1 MIGHQHEG
9 VEDPPRTMNGFVQPV
24 DESLPVRIIANDVL
38 PGVAPGHDVVNRIS
52 ILDSKAA
59 THESI
64 GPKQQCPCKKK
75 LINQSDPTGP
85 STRVSSSSPPTR
97 AVRRYSACFVGEI
110 LKSGLGLRVLP
121 ARSATFMRGIPT
133 GS

>member
-24 DESLPVRIIANDVL
+24 DESLPVRIVANDVL

-59 THESI
+59 THGSI

-75 LINQSDPTGP
+75 LINQSDPTG
-85 STRVSSSSPPTR
+85 R
-97 AVRRYSACFVGEI
+97 AWGEPQRPRA
-110 LKSGLGLRVLP
+110 LLAAGR
-121 ARSATFMRGIPT
+121 TIPT
-133 GS
+133 HVGRTLSVAGGG